1 METKVDMLNDDDAVD
16 GNSAPDTGSPAGV
29 LNPMDRREVL
39 GLLGGLLGTA
49 LISGCGGSGS
59 SVASTSTTGTTGTT
73 TTTTTTDPSTTLTPE
88 GEIGPYFADDSASG
102 FNRSNILSNLD
113 GTSTQSGIPLTLK
126 VYVYDSEN
134 SYAALAGAQV
144 DIWHCNASGIYSDE
158 SVESTSSETW
168 LRGYQLTDST
178 GLVTFKTIFPGWYQG
193 RTTHIHLRIRSKY
206 SEASSTSD
214 GTNTTQ
220 VFFPQATIDA
230 INTSVSPYSALGTNP
245 TTNASDHV
253 YTPETEGE
261 TLLTLSGDNAAGY
274 TTSFTVNLPITA
286 V

>member
-1 METKVDMLNDDDAVD
+1 MHIDDNAVD
-16 GNSAPDTGSPAGV
+16 GNSVPDTDSPAGAS
-29 LNPMDRREVL
+29 NPMDRREVL

-49 LISGCGGSGS
+49 IISGCGGSGS
-59 SVASTSTTGTTGTT
+59 SLASSSTTGTTTT

-134 SYAALAGAQV
+134 SYAALSGAQV

-158 SVESTSSETW
+158 AVESTSSESW

-178 GLVTFKTIFPGWYQG
+178 GLVTFKTIFPGWYSG

-206 SEASSTSD
+206 SEASSTTD

-230 INTSVSPYSALGTNP
+230 ISTGVSPYSAQGTNP
-245 TTNASDHV
+245 TTNAGDRV
-253 YTPETEGE
+253 YTTQTEGE
-261 TLLTLSGDNAAGY
+261 TLLTLSGDDAAGY
-274 TTSFTVNLPITA
+274 TTTFTVNLPIT
-286 V
+286 VL